1 MSLGELRETG
11 RSRLSLQSPLGRNV
25 GFITITAWTLE
36 AESVDPN
43 SHTPSNATPH
53 HQPVS
58 YLAFVGIVFFYLWDV
73 MMIRLDIDFFF
84 FLSLRRVDK

>member
-1 MSLGELRETG
+1 MSLGSLRETG

-25 GFITITAWTLE
+25 GFITIIAWTLE
-36 AESVDPN
+36 PESVDAT

-58 YLAFVGIVFFYLWDV
+58 LSPLEVIFVIFKVFHLWTE
-73 MMIRLDIDFFF
+73 F
-84 FLSLRRVDK
+84 S